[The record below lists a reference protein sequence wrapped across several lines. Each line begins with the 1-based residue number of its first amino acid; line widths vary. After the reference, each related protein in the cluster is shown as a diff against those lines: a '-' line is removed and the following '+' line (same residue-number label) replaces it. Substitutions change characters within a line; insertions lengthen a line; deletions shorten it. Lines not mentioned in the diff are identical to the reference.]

1 MKLEK
6 LEPLD
11 SPNYLRLIFEDG
23 KRLKAPAFKVVELG
37 LTPGAEVTPEVFL
50 ALENAQSLASCKE
63 RAVRILT
70 ASGLSKKELQKRLV
84 QKGESEE
91 DAEAAVAWLEE
102 LHLIDD
108 LETAKQLVR
117 SACLRGDG
125 AARAKS
131 ILYGKCIPKE
141 LWDEALEELPEMDGA
156 IDTFLRRKLDGRTLD
171 AKQIK
176 KTVDA
181 LLRRTGESAPTA
193 RSGELYQPPFL
204 LNMTNRTLEKNGERV
219 KLTQLEYSIMKLFME
234 NRGKALARE
243 EILDAV
249 WGKGYFG
256 ELKIVD
262 VNVRRL
268 RIKIEDDAQEP
279 KYISTVWGYGYKWT
293 V

>member
-70 ASGLSKKELQKRLV
+70 ASGLSRRELQKRLV

-117 SACLRGDG
+117 SASMRGYG

-131 ILYGKCIPKE
+131 ILYEKGVPKE
-141 LWDEALEELPEMDGA
+141 FWDEALAELSEMDDA

-181 LLRRTGESAPTA
+181 LLRRGHSYHDIQAGLRRYEASL
-193 RSGELYQPPFL
+193 S
-204 LNMTNRTLEKNGERV
+204 LEQ
-219 KLTQLEYSIMKLFME
+219 TQEDTWEDME
-234 NRGKALARE
+234 
-243 EILDAV
+243 
-249 WGKGYFG
+249 
-256 ELKIVD
+256 
-262 VNVRRL
+262 
-268 RIKIEDDAQEP
+268 
-279 KYISTVWGYGYKWT
+279 
-293 V
+293 

>member
-63 RAVRILT
+63 RAVRILA

-84 QKGESEE
+84 QKGESGE

-117 SACLRGDG
+117 SACLRGYG

-131 ILYGKCIPKE
+131 ILYEKGIPKE
-141 LWDEALEELPEMDGA
+141 LWDEALEELPEMDDA

-181 LLRRTGESAPTA
+181 LLRRGHSYHDIQAGLRRYEASL
-193 RSGELYQPPFL
+193 S
-204 LNMTNRTLEKNGERV
+204 LEQ
-219 KLTQLEYSIMKLFME
+219 TQEDTWEDME
-234 NRGKALARE
+234 
-243 EILDAV
+243 
-249 WGKGYFG
+249 
-256 ELKIVD
+256 
-262 VNVRRL
+262 
-268 RIKIEDDAQEP
+268 
-279 KYISTVWGYGYKWT
+279 
-293 V
+293 

>member
-117 SACLRGDG
+117 SACLRGYG

-131 ILYGKCIPKE
+131 ILYEKGIPKE
-141 LWDEALEELPEMDGA
+141 LWDEALAELSEMDDA

-176 KTVDA
+176 NTVDA
-181 LLRRTGESAPTA
+181 LLRRGHSYHDIQAGLRRYEASL
-193 RSGELYQPPFL
+193 S
-204 LNMTNRTLEKNGERV
+204 LEQ
-219 KLTQLEYSIMKLFME
+219 TQEDTWEDME
-234 NRGKALARE
+234 
-243 EILDAV
+243 
-249 WGKGYFG
+249 
-256 ELKIVD
+256 
-262 VNVRRL
+262 
-268 RIKIEDDAQEP
+268 
-279 KYISTVWGYGYKWT
+279 
-293 V
+293 

>member
-37 LTPGAEVTPEVFL
+37 LTPGAEVTPEAFL

-84 QKGESEE
+84 QKGEIGE

-117 SACLRGDG
+117 SACLRGYG

-131 ILYGKCIPKE
+131 ILYEKGIPKE

-181 LLRRTGESAPTA
+181 LLRRGHSYHDIQAGLRRYEASL
-193 RSGELYQPPFL
+193 S
-204 LNMTNRTLEKNGERV
+204 LEQ
-219 KLTQLEYSIMKLFME
+219 TQEDTWEDME
-234 NRGKALARE
+234 
-243 EILDAV
+243 
-249 WGKGYFG
+249 
-256 ELKIVD
+256 
-262 VNVRRL
+262 
-268 RIKIEDDAQEP
+268 
-279 KYISTVWGYGYKWT
+279 
-293 V
+293 

>member
-117 SACLRGDG
+117 SACLRGYG

-131 ILYGKCIPKE
+131 ILYEKGIPKE
-141 LWDEALEELPEMDGA
+141 LWDQALEELPEMDGA

-181 LLRRTGESAPTA
+181 LLRRGHSYHDIQAGLRRYEASL
-193 RSGELYQPPFL
+193 S
-204 LNMTNRTLEKNGERV
+204 LEQ
-219 KLTQLEYSIMKLFME
+219 TQEDTWEDME
-234 NRGKALARE
+234 
-243 EILDAV
+243 
-249 WGKGYFG
+249 
-256 ELKIVD
+256 
-262 VNVRRL
+262 
-268 RIKIEDDAQEP
+268 
-279 KYISTVWGYGYKWT
+279 
-293 V
+293 

>member
-117 SACLRGDG
+117 SACLRGYG

-131 ILYGKCIPKE
+131 ILYEKGIPKE
-141 LWDEALEELPEMDGA
+141 LWDEALVELPEMDAA

-181 LLRRTGESAPTA
+181 LLRRGHSYHDIQAGLRRYEASL
-193 RSGELYQPPFL
+193 S
-204 LNMTNRTLEKNGERV
+204 LEQ
-219 KLTQLEYSIMKLFME
+219 TQEDTWEDME
-234 NRGKALARE
+234 
-243 EILDAV
+243 
-249 WGKGYFG
+249 
-256 ELKIVD
+256 
-262 VNVRRL
+262 
-268 RIKIEDDAQEP
+268 
-279 KYISTVWGYGYKWT
+279 
-293 V
+293 

>member
-117 SACLRGDG
+117 SACLRGYG

-131 ILYGKCIPKE
+131 IFYEKGIPKE

-181 LLRRTGESAPTA
+181 LLRRGHSYHDIQAGLRRYEASL
-193 RSGELYQPPFL
+193 S
-204 LNMTNRTLEKNGERV
+204 LEQ
-219 KLTQLEYSIMKLFME
+219 TQEDTWEDME
-234 NRGKALARE
+234 
-243 EILDAV
+243 
-249 WGKGYFG
+249 
-256 ELKIVD
+256 
-262 VNVRRL
+262 
-268 RIKIEDDAQEP
+268 
-279 KYISTVWGYGYKWT
+279 
-293 V
+293 

>member
-84 QKGESEE
+84 QKGESGE

-108 LETAKQLVR
+108 LEPAKQLVR
-117 SACLRGDG
+117 SACLRGYG

-131 ILYGKCIPKE
+131 ILYEKGIPKE
-141 LWDEALEELPEMDGA
+141 LWDEALAELSEMDDA

-181 LLRRTGESAPTA
+181 LLRRGHSYHDIQAGLRRYEASL
-193 RSGELYQPPFL
+193 S
-204 LNMTNRTLEKNGERV
+204 LEQ
-219 KLTQLEYSIMKLFME
+219 TQEDTWEDME
-234 NRGKALARE
+234 
-243 EILDAV
+243 
-249 WGKGYFG
+249 
-256 ELKIVD
+256 
-262 VNVRRL
+262 
-268 RIKIEDDAQEP
+268 
-279 KYISTVWGYGYKWT
+279 
-293 V
+293 

>member
-6 LEPLD
+6 IEPLD

-37 LTPGAEVTPEVFL
+37 LTPGAEVTPEAFL

-117 SACLRGDG
+117 SACLRGYG

-131 ILYGKCIPKE
+131 ILYEKGIPKE
-141 LWDEALEELPEMDGA
+141 LWDEALAELSEMDDA

-181 LLRRTGESAPTA
+181 LLRRGHSYHDIQAGLRRYEASL
-193 RSGELYQPPFL
+193 S
-204 LNMTNRTLEKNGERV
+204 LEQ
-219 KLTQLEYSIMKLFME
+219 TQEDTWEDME
-234 NRGKALARE
+234 
-243 EILDAV
+243 
-249 WGKGYFG
+249 
-256 ELKIVD
+256 
-262 VNVRRL
+262 
-268 RIKIEDDAQEP
+268 
-279 KYISTVWGYGYKWT
+279 
-293 V
+293 

>member
-23 KRLKAPAFKVVELG
+23 KRLKAPAYKIVELG
-37 LTPGAEVTPEVFL
+37 LTPGAEVTPEAFL

-117 SACLRGDG
+117 SACLRGYG

-131 ILYGKCIPKE
+131 ILYEKGIPKE
-141 LWDEALEELPEMDGA
+141 FWDEALAELSEMDNA

-181 LLRRTGESAPTA
+181 LLRRGHSYHDIQAGLRRYEASL
-193 RSGELYQPPFL
+193 S
-204 LNMTNRTLEKNGERV
+204 LEQ
-219 KLTQLEYSIMKLFME
+219 TQEDTWEDME
-234 NRGKALARE
+234 
-243 EILDAV
+243 
-249 WGKGYFG
+249 
-256 ELKIVD
+256 
-262 VNVRRL
+262 
-268 RIKIEDDAQEP
+268 
-279 KYISTVWGYGYKWT
+279 
-293 V
+293 

>member
-70 ASGLSKKELQKRLV
+70 ASGLSRRELQKRLV

-117 SACLRGDG
+117 SASMRGYG

-131 ILYGKCIPKE
+131 ILYEKGIPKE
-141 LWDEALEELPEMDGA
+141 LWDEALAELSEMDDA

-171 AKQIK
+171 VKQIK

-181 LLRRTGESAPTA
+181 LLRRGHSYHDIQAGLRRYEASL
-193 RSGELYQPPFL
+193 S
-204 LNMTNRTLEKNGERV
+204 LEQ
-219 KLTQLEYSIMKLFME
+219 TQEDTWEDME
-234 NRGKALARE
+234 
-243 EILDAV
+243 
-249 WGKGYFG
+249 
-256 ELKIVD
+256 
-262 VNVRRL
+262 
-268 RIKIEDDAQEP
+268 
-279 KYISTVWGYGYKWT
+279 
-293 V
+293 

>member
-6 LEPLD
+6 IEPLD

-37 LTPGAEVTPEVFL
+37 LTPGAEVTPEAFL

-84 QKGESEE
+84 QKGESGE

-117 SACLRGDG
+117 SACLRGYG

-131 ILYGKCIPKE
+131 ILYEKGIPKE
-141 LWDEALEELPEMDGA
+141 LWDEALEELSEMDGA

-181 LLRRTGESAPTA
+181 LLRRGHSYHDIQAGLRRYEASL
-193 RSGELYQPPFL
+193 S
-204 LNMTNRTLEKNGERV
+204 LEQ
-219 KLTQLEYSIMKLFME
+219 TQEDTWEDME
-234 NRGKALARE
+234 
-243 EILDAV
+243 
-249 WGKGYFG
+249 
-256 ELKIVD
+256 
-262 VNVRRL
+262 
-268 RIKIEDDAQEP
+268 
-279 KYISTVWGYGYKWT
+279 
-293 V
+293 

>member
-23 KRLKAPAFKVVELG
+23 KRLKAPAYKIVELG

-117 SACLRGDG
+117 SASMRGYG

-131 ILYGKCIPKE
+131 ILYEKGIPKE
-141 LWDEALEELPEMDGA
+141 FWDEALAELASLAAENA
-156 IDTFLRRKLDGRTLD
+156 ARLDEQD
-171 AKQIK
+171 AAL
-176 KTVDA
+176 VELAA
-181 LLRRTGESAPTA
+181 LLTEA
-193 RSGELYQPPFL
+193 
-204 LNMTNRTLEKNGERV
+204 
-219 KLTQLEYSIMKLFME
+219 
-234 NRGKALARE
+234 
-243 EILDAV
+243 
-249 WGKGYFG
+249 
-256 ELKIVD
+256 
-262 VNVRRL
+262 
-268 RIKIEDDAQEP
+268 
-279 KYISTVWGYGYKWT
+279 
-293 V
+293 

>member
-11 SPNYLRLIFEDG
+11 SPDYLRLIFEDG

-84 QKGESEE
+84 QKGESGE

-117 SACLRGDG
+117 SACLRGYG

-131 ILYGKCIPKE
+131 ILYEKGIPKE
-141 LWDEALEELPEMDGA
+141 LWDEALAELSEMDDA

-181 LLRRTGESAPTA
+181 LLRRGHSYHDIQAGLRRYEASL
-193 RSGELYQPPFL
+193 S
-204 LNMTNRTLEKNGERV
+204 LEQ
-219 KLTQLEYSIMKLFME
+219 TQEDTWEDME
-234 NRGKALARE
+234 
-243 EILDAV
+243 
-249 WGKGYFG
+249 
-256 ELKIVD
+256 
-262 VNVRRL
+262 
-268 RIKIEDDAQEP
+268 
-279 KYISTVWGYGYKWT
+279 
-293 V
+293 

>member
-23 KRLKAPAFKVVELG
+23 KRLKAPAYKIVELG
-37 LTPGAEVTPEVFL
+37 LTPGAEVTPEAFL

-84 QKGESEE
+84 QTGESEE

-117 SACLRGDG
+117 SASMRGYG

-131 ILYGKCIPKE
+131 ILYENGIPKE
-141 LWDEALEELPEMDGA
+141 FWDEALAELSEMDDA

-181 LLRRTGESAPTA
+181 LLRRGHSYHDIQAGLRRYEASL
-193 RSGELYQPPFL
+193 S
-204 LNMTNRTLEKNGERV
+204 LEQ
-219 KLTQLEYSIMKLFME
+219 TQEDTWEDME
-234 NRGKALARE
+234 
-243 EILDAV
+243 
-249 WGKGYFG
+249 
-256 ELKIVD
+256 
-262 VNVRRL
+262 
-268 RIKIEDDAQEP
+268 
-279 KYISTVWGYGYKWT
+279 
-293 V
+293 

>member
-1 MKLEK
+1 MILTMKLEK

-37 LTPGAEVTPEVFL
+37 LTPGAEVTPEAFL

-84 QKGESEE
+84 QKGESGE

-117 SACLRGDG
+117 SASMRGYG

-131 ILYGKCIPKE
+131 ILYEKGIPKE
-141 LWDEALEELPEMDGA
+141 FWDEALAELSEMDDA

-181 LLRRTGESAPTA
+181 LLRRGHSYHDIQAGLRRYEASL
-193 RSGELYQPPFL
+193 S
-204 LNMTNRTLEKNGERV
+204 LEQ
-219 KLTQLEYSIMKLFME
+219 TQEDTWEDME
-234 NRGKALARE
+234 
-243 EILDAV
+243 
-249 WGKGYFG
+249 
-256 ELKIVD
+256 
-262 VNVRRL
+262 
-268 RIKIEDDAQEP
+268 
-279 KYISTVWGYGYKWT
+279 
-293 V
+293 

>member
-37 LTPGAEVTPEVFL
+37 LTPGTEVTPEAFL

-84 QKGESEE
+84 QKGESGE

-117 SACLRGDG
+117 SACLRGYG

-131 ILYGKCIPKE
+131 ILYEKGIPKE
-141 LWDEALEELPEMDGA
+141 LWDEALAELSEMDGA

-181 LLRRTGESAPTA
+181 LLRRGHSYHDIQAGLRRYEASL
-193 RSGELYQPPFL
+193 S
-204 LNMTNRTLEKNGERV
+204 LEQ
-219 KLTQLEYSIMKLFME
+219 TQEDTWEDME
-234 NRGKALARE
+234 
-243 EILDAV
+243 
-249 WGKGYFG
+249 
-256 ELKIVD
+256 
-262 VNVRRL
+262 
-268 RIKIEDDAQEP
+268 
-279 KYISTVWGYGYKWT
+279 
-293 V
+293 

>member
-23 KRLKAPAFKVVELG
+23 KRLKAPAFKVVELS

-117 SACLRGDG
+117 SASMRGYG

-131 ILYGKCIPKE
+131 ILYEKGIPKE
-141 LWDEALEELPEMDGA
+141 LWDEALEDLPEMDGA
-156 IDTFLRRKLDGRTLD
+156 IDVFLRRKLDGRTLD

-181 LLRRTGESAPTA
+181 LLRRGHSYHDIQAGLRRYEASL
-193 RSGELYQPPFL
+193 S
-204 LNMTNRTLEKNGERV
+204 LEQ
-219 KLTQLEYSIMKLFME
+219 TQEDTWEDME
-234 NRGKALARE
+234 
-243 EILDAV
+243 
-249 WGKGYFG
+249 
-256 ELKIVD
+256 
-262 VNVRRL
+262 
-268 RIKIEDDAQEP
+268 
-279 KYISTVWGYGYKWT
+279 
-293 V
+293 

>member
-117 SACLRGDG
+117 SACLRGYG

-131 ILYGKCIPKE
+131 ILYEKGIPKE

-156 IDTFLRRKLDGRTLD
+156 IDVFLRRKLDGRTLD

-181 LLRRTGESAPTA
+181 LLRRGHNYHDIQAGLRRYEASL
-193 RSGELYQPPFL
+193 S
-204 LNMTNRTLEKNGERV
+204 LEQ
-219 KLTQLEYSIMKLFME
+219 TQEDTWEDME
-234 NRGKALARE
+234 
-243 EILDAV
+243 
-249 WGKGYFG
+249 
-256 ELKIVD
+256 
-262 VNVRRL
+262 
-268 RIKIEDDAQEP
+268 
-279 KYISTVWGYGYKWT
+279 
-293 V
+293 

>member
-37 LTPGAEVTPEVFL
+37 LTPGAEVTPEAFL
-50 ALENAQSLASCKE
+50 ALENAQSLAFCKE

-102 LHLIDD
+102 LHLIAD

-117 SACLRGDG
+117 SACLRGYG

-131 ILYGKCIPKE
+131 ILYEKGIPKE

-181 LLRRTGESAPTA
+181 LLRRGHSYHDIQAGLRRYEASL
-193 RSGELYQPPFL
+193 S
-204 LNMTNRTLEKNGERV
+204 LEQ
-219 KLTQLEYSIMKLFME
+219 TQEDTWEDME
-234 NRGKALARE
+234 
-243 EILDAV
+243 
-249 WGKGYFG
+249 
-256 ELKIVD
+256 
-262 VNVRRL
+262 
-268 RIKIEDDAQEP
+268 
-279 KYISTVWGYGYKWT
+279 
-293 V
+293 

>member
-84 QKGESEE
+84 QKGESED

-117 SACLRGDG
+117 SACLRGYG

-131 ILYGKCIPKE
+131 ILYEKGIPKE

-181 LLRRTGESAPTA
+181 LLRRGHSYHDIQAGLRRYEASL
-193 RSGELYQPPFL
+193 S
-204 LNMTNRTLEKNGERV
+204 LEQTHED
-219 KLTQLEYSIMKLFME
+219 TWEDME
-234 NRGKALARE
+234 
-243 EILDAV
+243 
-249 WGKGYFG
+249 
-256 ELKIVD
+256 
-262 VNVRRL
+262 
-268 RIKIEDDAQEP
+268 
-279 KYISTVWGYGYKWT
+279 
-293 V
+293 

>member
-37 LTPGAEVTPEVFL
+37 LTPGAEVTPEAFL

-84 QKGESEE
+84 QKGESGE

-117 SACLRGDG
+117 SACLRGYG

-131 ILYGKCIPKE
+131 ILYEKGIPKE
-141 LWDEALEELPEMDGA
+141 LWDEALEELPEMDAA

-171 AKQIK
+171 VKQIK

-181 LLRRTGESAPTA
+181 LLRRGHSYHDIQAGLRRYEASL
-193 RSGELYQPPFL
+193 S
-204 LNMTNRTLEKNGERV
+204 LEQ
-219 KLTQLEYSIMKLFME
+219 TQEDTWEDME
-234 NRGKALARE
+234 
-243 EILDAV
+243 
-249 WGKGYFG
+249 
-256 ELKIVD
+256 
-262 VNVRRL
+262 
-268 RIKIEDDAQEP
+268 
-279 KYISTVWGYGYKWT
+279 
-293 V
+293 

>member
-23 KRLKAPAFKVVELG
+23 KRLKALAFKVVELG

-117 SACLRGDG
+117 SACLRGYG

-131 ILYGKCIPKE
+131 ILYEKGIPKE
-141 LWDEALEELPEMDGA
+141 LWDEALEELSEMDGA

-181 LLRRTGESAPTA
+181 LLRRGHSYHDIQAGLRRYEASL
-193 RSGELYQPPFL
+193 S
-204 LNMTNRTLEKNGERV
+204 LEQ
-219 KLTQLEYSIMKLFME
+219 TQEDTWEDME
-234 NRGKALARE
+234 
-243 EILDAV
+243 
-249 WGKGYFG
+249 
-256 ELKIVD
+256 
-262 VNVRRL
+262 
-268 RIKIEDDAQEP
+268 
-279 KYISTVWGYGYKWT
+279 
-293 V
+293 

>member
-91 DAEAAVAWLEE
+91 DTEAAVAWLEE

-117 SACLRGDG
+117 SACLRGYG

-131 ILYGKCIPKE
+131 ILYEKGIPKE
-141 LWDEALEELPEMDGA
+141 LWDEALEELPEMDAA

-181 LLRRTGESAPTA
+181 LLRRGHSYHDIQAGLRRYEASL
-193 RSGELYQPPFL
+193 S
-204 LNMTNRTLEKNGERV
+204 LEQ
-219 KLTQLEYSIMKLFME
+219 TQEDTWEDME
-234 NRGKALARE
+234 
-243 EILDAV
+243 
-249 WGKGYFG
+249 
-256 ELKIVD
+256 
-262 VNVRRL
+262 
-268 RIKIEDDAQEP
+268 
-279 KYISTVWGYGYKWT
+279 
-293 V
+293 

>member
-117 SACLRGDG
+117 SACLRGYG

-131 ILYGKCIPKE
+131 ILYEKGIPKE
-141 LWDEALEELPEMDGA
+141 LWDEALEKLPEMDGA

-181 LLRRTGESAPTA
+181 LLRRGHSYHDIQAGLRRYEASL
-193 RSGELYQPPFL
+193 S
-204 LNMTNRTLEKNGERV
+204 LEQ
-219 KLTQLEYSIMKLFME
+219 TQEDTWEDME
-234 NRGKALARE
+234 
-243 EILDAV
+243 
-249 WGKGYFG
+249 
-256 ELKIVD
+256 
-262 VNVRRL
+262 
-268 RIKIEDDAQEP
+268 
-279 KYISTVWGYGYKWT
+279 
-293 V
+293 

>member
-84 QKGESEE
+84 QKGESGE

-117 SACLRGDG
+117 SACLRGYG

-131 ILYGKCIPKE
+131 ILYEKGIPKE
-141 LWDEALEELPEMDGA
+141 LWDEALEELPEMDDA

-181 LLRRTGESAPTA
+181 LLRRGHSYHDIQAGLRRYEASL
-193 RSGELYQPPFL
+193 S
-204 LNMTNRTLEKNGERV
+204 LEQ
-219 KLTQLEYSIMKLFME
+219 TQEDTWEDME
-234 NRGKALARE
+234 
-243 EILDAV
+243 
-249 WGKGYFG
+249 
-256 ELKIVD
+256 
-262 VNVRRL
+262 
-268 RIKIEDDAQEP
+268 
-279 KYISTVWGYGYKWT
+279 
-293 V
+293 

>member
-84 QKGESEE
+84 QKGESGE

-117 SACLRGDG
+117 SACLRGYG

-131 ILYGKCIPKE
+131 ILYEKGIPKE
-141 LWDEALEELPEMDGA
+141 LWDEALEDLPEMDGA
-156 IDTFLRRKLDGRTLD
+156 IDVFLRRKLDGRTLD

-181 LLRRTGESAPTA
+181 LLRRGHSYHDIQAGLRRYEASL
-193 RSGELYQPPFL
+193 S
-204 LNMTNRTLEKNGERV
+204 LEQ
-219 KLTQLEYSIMKLFME
+219 TQEDTWEDME
-234 NRGKALARE
+234 
-243 EILDAV
+243 
-249 WGKGYFG
+249 
-256 ELKIVD
+256 
-262 VNVRRL
+262 
-268 RIKIEDDAQEP
+268 
-279 KYISTVWGYGYKWT
+279 
-293 V
+293 

>member
-37 LTPGAEVTPEVFL
+37 LTPGAEVTPEAFL

-117 SACLRGDG
+117 SACLRGYG

-131 ILYGKCIPKE
+131 ILYEKGIPKE
-141 LWDEALEELPEMDGA
+141 FWDEALAELSEMDDA

-181 LLRRTGESAPTA
+181 LLRRGHSYHDIQAGLR
-193 RSGELYQPPFL
+193 RSEASLS
-204 LNMTNRTLEKNGERV
+204 LEQ
-219 KLTQLEYSIMKLFME
+219 TQEDTWEDME
-234 NRGKALARE
+234 
-243 EILDAV
+243 
-249 WGKGYFG
+249 
-256 ELKIVD
+256 
-262 VNVRRL
+262 
-268 RIKIEDDAQEP
+268 
-279 KYISTVWGYGYKWT
+279 
-293 V
+293 

>member
-117 SACLRGDG
+117 SACLRGYG
-125 AARAKS
+125 AARATS
-131 ILYGKCIPKE
+131 ILYEKGIPKE
-141 LWDEALEELPEMDGA
+141 LWDEALAELSEMDGA

-181 LLRRTGESAPTA
+181 LLRRGHSYHDIQAGLRRYEASL
-193 RSGELYQPPFL
+193 S
-204 LNMTNRTLEKNGERV
+204 LEQ
-219 KLTQLEYSIMKLFME
+219 TQEDTWEDME
-234 NRGKALARE
+234 
-243 EILDAV
+243 
-249 WGKGYFG
+249 
-256 ELKIVD
+256 
-262 VNVRRL
+262 
-268 RIKIEDDAQEP
+268 
-279 KYISTVWGYGYKWT
+279 
-293 V
+293 

>member
-1 MKLEK
+1 MKREK

-117 SACLRGDG
+117 SASMRGYG

-131 ILYGKCIPKE
+131 ILYEKGIPKE
-141 LWDEALEELPEMDGA
+141 FWDEALAELSEMDDA

-181 LLRRTGESAPTA
+181 LLRRGHSYHDIQAGLRRYEASL
-193 RSGELYQPPFL
+193 S
-204 LNMTNRTLEKNGERV
+204 LEQ
-219 KLTQLEYSIMKLFME
+219 TQEDTWEDME
-234 NRGKALARE
+234 
-243 EILDAV
+243 
-249 WGKGYFG
+249 
-256 ELKIVD
+256 
-262 VNVRRL
+262 
-268 RIKIEDDAQEP
+268 
-279 KYISTVWGYGYKWT
+279 
-293 V
+293 

>member
-37 LTPGAEVTPEVFL
+37 LTPGAEVTPEAFL

-84 QKGESEE
+84 QKGESGE

-108 LETAKQLVR
+108 LEPAKQLVR
-117 SACLRGDG
+117 SACLRGYG

-131 ILYGKCIPKE
+131 ILYEKGIPKE
-141 LWDEALEELPEMDGA
+141 LWDEALAELSEMDDA

-181 LLRRTGESAPTA
+181 LLRRGHSYHDIQAGLRRYEASL
-193 RSGELYQPPFL
+193 S
-204 LNMTNRTLEKNGERV
+204 LEQ
-219 KLTQLEYSIMKLFME
+219 TQEDTWEDME
-234 NRGKALARE
+234 
-243 EILDAV
+243 
-249 WGKGYFG
+249 
-256 ELKIVD
+256 
-262 VNVRRL
+262 
-268 RIKIEDDAQEP
+268 
-279 KYISTVWGYGYKWT
+279 
-293 V
+293 